1 MQFEIKCTLLSRK
14 IWRPVQTS
22 PKSTCIF
29 QPRGGEEESQ
39 ADNQN
44 ATGNLKKK
52 KNYVK
57 YNFLGFFNGNN
68 NWRNKSIW
76 SNLETESSKNPS
88 EKS

>member
-1 MQFEIKCTLLSRK
+1 MPFEIKCTLLSRK

-44 ATGNLKKK
+44 AAGSHLKKK
-52 KNYVK
+52 T
-57 YNFLGFFNGNN
+57 YNFLEYFNGNN
-68 NWRNKSIW
+68 SWRNKSIW
-76 SNLETESSKNPS
+76 SNLETKSSKNPS

>member
-1 MQFEIKCTLLSRK
+1 MPFEIKCTLLSRK

-44 ATGNLKKK
+44 AAGSHLKKK
-52 KNYVK
+52 KNIIFW
-57 YNFLGFFNGNN
+57 NILME
-68 NWRNKSIW
+68 IIADET
-76 SNLETESSKNPS
+76 NLFEAI
-88 EKS
+88 